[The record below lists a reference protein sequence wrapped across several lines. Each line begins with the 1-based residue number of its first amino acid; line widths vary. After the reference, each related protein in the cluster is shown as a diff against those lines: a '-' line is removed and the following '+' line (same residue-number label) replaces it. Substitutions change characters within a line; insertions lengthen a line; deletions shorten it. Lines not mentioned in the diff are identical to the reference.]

1 MVVLESQIK
10 NHVHAAMTGIMQGL
24 AAAAAANVHTDAPQ
38 SVQFSFQVLVDE
50 KTKTT
55 SEQVNQSPEV
65 IVRSKKPRTTSKQT
79 QTQEAHVSKEV
90 QVQLPTEQRTE
101 NSQLTMASRSKQ
113 SQGGSDV
120 SVTRNATQRSESLRE
135 IPKQVSTTEAIEEE
149 SVSEQITPAT
159 TSIANARESL
169 GYTLS
174 FSVTVTSKL
183 PPKTLTA

>member
-1 MVVLESQIK
+1 
-10 NHVHAAMTGIMQGL
+10 
-24 AAAAAANVHTDAPQ
+24 
-38 SVQFSFQVLVDE
+38 
-50 KTKTT
+50 
-55 SEQVNQSPEV
+55 
-65 IVRSKKPRTTSKQT
+65 
-79 QTQEAHVSKEV
+79 
-90 QVQLPTEQRTE
+90 
-101 NSQLTMASRSKQ
+101 MASRSKQ

>member
-24 AAAAAANVHTDAPQ
+24 AAAAAAGVHTDAPQ

-65 IVRSKKPRTTSKQT
+65 IVKSKKPRTTSRQT
-79 QTQEAHVSKEV
+79 QTQEASVSKEV

-101 NSQLTMASRSKQ
+101 NSHGR
-113 SQGGSDV
+113 
-120 SVTRNATQRSESLRE
+120 
-135 IPKQVSTTEAIEEE
+135 TTEIVVEE
-149 SVSEQITPAT
+149 V
-159 TSIANARESL
+159 N
-169 GYTLS
+169 
-174 FSVTVTSKL
+174 
-183 PPKTLTA
+183 